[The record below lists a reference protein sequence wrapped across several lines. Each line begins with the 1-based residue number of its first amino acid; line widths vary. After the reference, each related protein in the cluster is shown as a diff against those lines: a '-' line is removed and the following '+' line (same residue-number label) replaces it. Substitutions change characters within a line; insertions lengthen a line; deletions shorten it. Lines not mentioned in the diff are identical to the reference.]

1 MKKLLQSLLAGMGY
15 DLYRRDARFHPE
27 LAAARFAERTKTD
40 TILDVGANVGQYG
53 QALRQWGYRGKILS
67 FEPLS
72 TAHRKLQAAAEG
84 DAAWQVAPRCA
95 IGAARSSA
103 EINVSANSVSSSLL
117 DMLETHE
124 KAAPGSAY
132 AGKEQVDV
140 LPLDELIP
148 NLCPGDSR
156 LYLKIDTQ
164 GYEKAVLDGA
174 TETLKRCSAVQ
185 MELSLTPLYDG
196 GFLFAEGIERM
207 TRAGFETYA
216 VFQGFTDR
224 ETGQTFQ
231 VDAVFV
237 PRRNP

>member
-27 LAAARFAERTKTD
+27 LAAVRFAERANTG

-53 QALRQWGYRGKILS
+53 KALRKWGYRGKILS

-72 TAHRKLQAAAEG
+72 TAHRQLTAAAEG

-95 IGAARSSA
+95 IGAVRSTA

-117 DMLETHE
+117 GMLETHE

-132 AGKEQVDV
+132 AGKEQVEV
-140 LPLDELIP
+140 LPLDELVP
-148 NLCPGDSR
+148 TLCPGDSKI
-156 LYLKIDTQ
+156 YLKIDTQ
-164 GYEKAVLDGA
+164 GFEKSVLEGA
-174 TETLKRCSAVQ
+174 TETLRRCSAVQ
-185 MELSLTPLYDG
+185 MELSLTPLYEG
-196 GFLFAEGIERM
+196 GFLFAEGIEQM
-207 TRAGFETYA
+207 TRAGFQTYA

-237 PRRNP
+237 PNR